1 MIMRYFLFVCLFVV
15 FQSFSWAE
23 SPLNKKSWIVHI
35 EHPDHVPH
43 HPSNKDPVNKTDHD
57 GIRYPRKKLKN
68 QLLEG
73 V

>member
-1 MIMRYFLFVCLFVV
+1 MKYIIFVSLFVF
-15 FQSFSWAE
+15 FHIFSFADTWFD
-23 SPLNKKSWIVHI
+23 KKSWIIHI

-43 HPSNKDPVNKTDHD
+43 HPSSKDPVNKTDHD

-68 QLLEG
+68 QVLEG